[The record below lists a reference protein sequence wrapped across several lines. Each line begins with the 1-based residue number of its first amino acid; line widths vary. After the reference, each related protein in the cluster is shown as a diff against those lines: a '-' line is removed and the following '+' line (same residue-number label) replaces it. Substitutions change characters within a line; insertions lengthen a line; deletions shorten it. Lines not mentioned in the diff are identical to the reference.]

1 MYQWLFNVLAV
12 SALLSAVVVLYQ
24 VISFA
29 VTNRDAQWR
38 TTWIWPA
45 FWQLLYF
52 VVLLALAAL
61 WRATHNNTRYAYAD
75 VRGDGDDHE
84 PLDVELEQPS
94 GLAGVVLR
102 VRSFLF
108 ALLLLLLFIASC
120 SPALSPSYSM
130 PLTILI
136 LKLWSPTPNHPLK
149 NHNNLLPPQRT
160 NKITLINSHFF
171 SQFLFIYIFNIN
183 F

>member
-102 VRSFLF
+102 VRSFT
-108 ALLLLLLFIASC
+108 IVIIVVHYVVPSR
-120 SPALSPSYSM
+120 SLS
-130 PLTILI
+130 IL
-136 LKLWSPTPNHPLK
+136 
-149 NHNNLLPPQRT
+149 
-160 NKITLINSHFF
+160 
-171 SQFLFIYIFNIN
+171 
-183 F
+183 